1 MYSSYSFNYAPP
13 PPAPKRPTSPVV
25 WVLVAMGLMTVLGG
39 LLGTCGVVVGLFAL
53 GASQD
58 QPSGV
63 VLGSQV
69 PETTVKALEAKNLLK
84 PDETL
89 LAYHDATIRLD
100 MSEVT
105 LVTSSRVVYAKG
117 QTAAAMALVDVTRI
131 THHTEGI
138 LGDIIDIV
146 AIDGRTMRIEIAPLN
161 GGDAY
166 VDVLEEAWQK
176 YDPEAR
182 VLRRA
187 SK

>member
-1 MYSSYSFNYAPP
+1 MYTSYYAPP
-13 PPAPKRPTSPVV
+13 PQPRRPTSPVV

-63 VLGSQV
+63 VLGAQV

-117 QTAAAMALVDVTRI
+117 ETAAAMALVDVTRI

-182 VLRRA
+182 VIRRA

>member
-1 MYSSYSFNYAPP
+1 MYSSYYSAPP
-13 PPAPKRPTSPVV
+13 PPAPAPKRPTSPVV

-63 VLGSQV
+63 VLGAQV

-89 LAYHDATIRLD
+89 LAYHDATLRLD

-131 THHTEGI
+131 THHTEGL

-146 AIDGRTMRIEIAPLN
+146 GVDGRTMRIEIAPLN

-166 VDVLEEAWQK
+166 VNVLEEAWQK
-176 YDPEAR
+176 YDPDAR
-182 VLRRA
+182 VIRRV

>member
-1 MYSSYSFNYAPP
+1 
-13 PPAPKRPTSPVV
+13 
-25 WVLVAMGLMTVLGG
+25 MGLMAVLGG
-39 LLGTCGVVVGLFAL
+39 LLGTCGLVVGLAAL

-63 VLGSQV
+63 VLGAQV
-69 PETTVKALEAKNLLK
+69 PEATVKALEAKNLLK
-84 PDETL
+84 PDEAL

-117 QTAAAMALVDVTRI
+117 NTAVAMALVDVTRI
-131 THHTEGI
+131 THHTEGL

-146 AIDGRTMRIEIAPLN
+146 SIDGRTMRVQIAPLN

-166 VDVLEEAWQK
+166 VNVLEEAWQK
-176 YDPEAR
+176 YDPDAR
-182 VLRRA
+182 VIRRSA
-187 SK
+187 K